1 MHRTVVI
8 HRTPGSLPRQATQ
21 NEEALPSMHRRTR
34 VFRLAAATAVAA
46 GLAVTAGV
54 APASAQKSKAL
65 PATTINGSGATFPQG
80 FIDQCRET
88 FREVQPNVTVN
99 YPNPGGGSGKGRTEF
114 ADQVTQ
120 WGASDAPYAAA
131 DLSKIKGGAFLYVP
145 TVTAPITVSYN
156 LPSLKK
162 PLRLA
167 PLNVAKLFQG
177 DITKWNDP
185 LIAADNPGV
194 KLPDTKVTIA
204 RRSDGSGTTENFTR
218 YLSSAAGSVWKL
230 GAGSTVTWPADAQG
244 GNGNS
249 GVGAIVKATEGAVGY
264 VDYSDAKATG
274 LKFAEVQNAAGN
286 FILPSLPAATAAL
299 EGVALNA
306 DGLYNPLNSPNAKA
320 YPISAPTFVL
330 VYAKYPDANV
340 AAAVKAWAEYLV
352 GPCQRQAKLVDYA
365 ALPKAWATQTRE
377 RLKAIS

>member
-1 MHRTVVI
+1 
-8 HRTPGSLPRQATQ
+8 
-21 NEEALPSMHRRTR
+21 MHRRLR
-34 VFRLAAATAVAA
+34 ISRLMAVTAVTA
-46 GLAVTAGV
+46 GLVVTAGV
-54 APASAQKSKAL
+54 APAAAAKTKAL

-80 FIDQCRET
+80 YIDQCRET
-88 FREVQPNVTVN
+88 FRKVQPNVTVN
-99 YPNPGGGSGKGRTEF
+99 YPNPGGGSGKGRQEF

-131 DLSKIKGGAFLYVP
+131 DLSKIKGGNFLYVP

-162 PLRLA
+162 PLRLT
-167 PLNVAKLFQG
+167 PLNIAKLFQG
-177 DITKWNDP
+177 DITTWNDP
-185 LIAADNPGV
+185 LLAADNPGV
-194 KLPDTKVTIA
+194 TLPATKVTIA
-204 RRSDGSGTTENFTR
+204 RRSDSSGTTQNFTS
-218 YLSSAAGSVWKL
+218 YLSKAAGSVWKL
-230 GAGSTVTWPADAQG
+230 GAGSTVTWPEGAQG

-274 LKFAEVQNAAGN
+274 LKFATVRNAAGS
-286 FILPSLPAATAAL
+286 FVLPSLEAATAAL

-306 DGLYNPLNSPNAKA
+306 DGLYDPLNSPNAKA

-330 VYAKYPDANV
+330 VYAKYADANV

-352 GPCQRQAKLVDYA
+352 GPCQKQAASVDYA
-365 ALPKAWATQTRE
+365 ALPKAWATQTAA
-377 RLKAIS
+377 RLKAIG

>member
-1 MHRTVVI
+1 
-8 HRTPGSLPRQATQ
+8 
-21 NEEALPSMHRRTR
+21 MHRRTR
-34 VFRLAAATAVAA
+34 VFRLVAVTAVAA

-54 APASAQKSKAL
+54 APAAAQKSQKSKTLSAV
-65 PATTINGSGATFPQG
+65 TINGSGATFPQG

-120 WGASDAPYAAA
+120 WGASDAPYASA
-131 DLSKIKGGAFLYVP
+131 DLTRIKGGPFLYVP
-145 TVTAPITVSYN
+145 TVTAPITISYN
-156 LPSLKK
+156 LPSVKK
-162 PLRLA
+162 PLRLT

-194 KLPDTKVTIA
+194 RLPDTKVTIA

-218 YLSSAAGSVWKL
+218 YLTSAAGSVWRL

-274 LKFAEVQNAAGN
+274 LKFAVVQNAAGN
-286 FILPSLPAATAAL
+286 FVLPSLPAATAAL

-306 DGLYNPLNSPNAKA
+306 DGLYNPLNSPNPKA

-330 VYAKYPDANV
+330 VYAKYSDANV

-352 GPCQRQAKLVDYA
+352 GPCQKQAPTVDYA
-365 ALPKAWATQTRE
+365 PLPKTWATQTAA